1 MSGGRRSDAGV
12 VHLVGAGPGD
22 PGLVT
27 VRARDLVRR
36 AEVLVYDR
44 LIPPGLVDE
53 APAGCERIYVGKLPD
68 RHVLPQAEINALVV
82 ARAKAGRRVVR
93 LKGGDP
99 FVFGRGGDEAV
110 ACASAGVPFE
120 VVPGVTSA
128 VAVPAY
134 AGIPLTQ
141 RDLSS
146 AFAVVTGHEDPAK
159 GAATARWAAL
169 AEVGTVCVLMG
180 VERLDAIAA
189 RLIEAGRDPATPAA
203 VIEQGT
209 TPAQRVVTATLAG
222 IAAVAAEAEVR
233 SPAVVVI
240 GAVAGLRQRLAWYE
254 NRPLFGRT
262 VLVPRTRRQ
271 AGQLSALLRERGAEP
286 LEVPTIEVRP
296 PDSYAELDRAV
307 AELTDGAYDWIALT
321 SANGVAALRARAE
334 AAGRD
339 ARLLGRVR
347 VAAVGPATEAALRAW
362 GIAADLVP
370 ATATTAALGQAFP
383 SGPGRVLLARA
394 DLANPEL
401 AAAIAAKGG
410 RPDEVTAYRTVPLD
424 DLDPAARKRLDAGE
438 VDWVAFTAASTVTGF
453 VRAYG
458 GPPPAGVRVA
468 AIGPVTAAA
477 AGAAGMPVDAAATE
491 HTIPGLVAAIERAE
505 GERARPPER
514 TDA

>member
-1 MSGGRRSDAGV
+1 MPVGGERRAPDASGMV
-12 VHLVGAGPGD
+12 YLVGAGPGD

-27 VRARDLVRR
+27 VRASELVAR

-44 LIPPGLVDE
+44 LIPPGLVDQ
-53 APAGCERIYVGKLPD
+53 APVGCERVYVGKLPD

-82 ARAKAGRRVVR
+82 ARAQAGRLVVR

-110 ACASAGVPFE
+110 ACAAAGVPFE

-159 GAATARWAAL
+159 GATTARWAAL
-169 AEVGTVCVLMG
+169 AEIGTICVLMG
-180 VERLDAIAA
+180 VERLGAIAS

-209 TPAQRVVTATLAG
+209 TPAQRVV
-222 IAAVAAEAEVR
+222 
-233 SPAVVVI
+233 S
-240 GAVAGLRQRLAWYE
+240 
-254 NRPLFGRT
+254 
-262 VLVPRTRRQ
+262 
-271 AGQLSALLRERGAEP
+271 EP
-286 LEVPTIEVRP
+286 LEVPTIAVHP
-296 PDSYAELDRAV
+296 PASFAELDRAV
-307 AELTDGAYDWIALT
+307 AALADGAYAWVALT
-321 SANGVAALRARAE
+321 SANGVAALRARAQG
-334 AAGRD
+334 AGRD
-339 ARLLGRVR
+339 ARVLGAVR

-362 GIAADLVP
+362 GIVPDLVP
-370 ATATTAALGQAFP
+370 ATATTAALGAAFP
-383 SGPGRVLLARA
+383 AAPGRVLLARA

-401 AAAIAAKGG
+401 AAAITAKGG
-410 RPDEVTAYRTVPLD
+410 HPHEVTAYRTVPLD
-424 DLDPAARKRLDAGE
+424 DLDPDARKRLDGGE
-438 VDWVAFTAASTVTGF
+438 VDWVAFTASSTVTGF

-458 GPPPAGVRVA
+458 GPPPAAVRVA

-477 AGAAGMPVDAAATE
+477 VLEAGMRLDATATE

-505 GERARPPER
+505 QRPSDAPSRAAPPPTSEVTHGLAPLDVSEFGHRRAPAGEDSEVGHRRAPAGLRSDEGAMR
-514 TDA
+514 EAGA

>member
-1 MSGGRRSDAGV
+1 MPDSGEWQAPVAGV
-12 VHLVGAGPGD
+12 VYLVGAGPGD

-27 VRARDLVRR
+27 VRACELVAR

-44 LIPPGLVDE
+44 LIPPGLVEE
-53 APAGCERIYVGKLPD
+53 APDGCERVYVGKLPD
-68 RHVLPQAEINALVV
+68 RHVLPQGEINALLV
-82 ARAKAGRRVVR
+82 ARAKAGRLVVR

-99 FVFGRGGDEAV
+99 FVFGRGGDEAL
-110 ACASAGVPFE
+110 ACAEAGVPFE
-120 VVPGVTSA
+120 VVPGVSSA

-141 RDLSS
+141 RGLSS
-146 AFAVVTGHEDPAK
+146 AVAVVTGHEDPAK

-169 AEVGTVCVLMG
+169 AGIGTICVLMG
-180 VERLDAIAA
+180 VERLGAIAA
-189 RLIEAGRDPATPAA
+189 RLVEAGRDPATPAA

-209 TPAQRVVTATLAG
+209 TPAQRVIQAPLGG
-222 IAAVAAEAEVR
+222 IAAAAARAAVR

-240 GAVAGLRQRLAWYE
+240 GEVAGLRGRIAWYE
-254 NRPLFGRT
+254 NRSLFGRT
-262 VLVPRTRRQ
+262 VLVPRAREQ
-271 AGQLSALLRERGAEP
+271 AGRLSALLRERGAEP
-286 LEVPTIEVRP
+286 LEVPTIQVRP
-296 PDSYAELDRAV
+296 PASFAGLDRAV
-307 AELTDGAYDWIALT
+307 AGLAGGAYDWIALT

-339 ARLLGRVR
+339 ARVLGAVR

-362 GIAADLVP
+362 GIVPDLVP

-383 SGPGRVLLARA
+383 PTPGRVLLARA

-410 RPDEVTAYRTVPLD
+410 HPHEVTAYRTVPVD
-424 DLDPAARKRLDAGE
+424 DLDPGARKRLDGGE
-438 VDWVAFTAASTVTGF
+438 VDWVAFTASSTVTGF

-468 AIGPVTAAA
+468 AIGPVTAATAAA
-477 AGAAGMPVDAAATE
+477 AGVRVDASAGE

-505 GERARPPER
+505 QRF
-514 TDA
+514 